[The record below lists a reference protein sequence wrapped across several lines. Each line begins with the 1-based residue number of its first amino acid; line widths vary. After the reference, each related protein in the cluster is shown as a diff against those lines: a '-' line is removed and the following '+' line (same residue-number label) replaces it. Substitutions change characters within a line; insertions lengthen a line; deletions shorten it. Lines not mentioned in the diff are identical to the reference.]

1 MRLMSRYRNKVIEIG
16 MNILVLVRS
25 LVDSPACGFY
35 QLVKFR
41 ILHKVKDLFINWMH
55 KSNVFVPSQQGKET
69 KMLSDYVF
77 LIMLKTD
84 SGFFRKSRCS
94 SRKVIAN
101 RKKAGIALFVCLFTV
116 PLCGSWQ
123 CVQREYRRPHSPAP
137 RSSTPSVFNSNIPSP
152 TAFLGRSVFLCTVP
166 LSLLPVVA
174 QWAQRKPPSDSVSM
188 GHSWGKSLESYFG
201 V

>member
-1 MRLMSRYRNKVIEIG
+1 MHEGSYSRRQEQRIG
-16 MNILVLVRS
+16 
-25 LVDSPACGFY
+25 
-35 QLVKFR
+35 
-41 ILHKVKDLFINWMH
+41 
-55 KSNVFVPSQQGKET
+55 
-69 KMLSDYVF
+69 
-77 LIMLKTD
+77 D

>member
-1 MRLMSRYRNKVIEIG
+1 MSIPLIDFPSLLYNVHPLCGETLIRFPIFRSHTIS
-16 MNILVLVRS
+16 MSNIV
-25 LVDSPACGFY
+25 G
-35 QLVKFR
+35 
-41 ILHKVKDLFINWMH
+41 
-55 KSNVFVPSQQGKET
+55 T
-69 KMLSDYVF
+69 
-77 LIMLKTD
+77 
-84 SGFFRKSRCS
+84 
-94 SRKVIAN
+94 
-101 RKKAGIALFVCLFTV
+101 LFVCLFTV

-123 CVQREYRRPHSPAP
+123 CVQREYRRPHSPVP